1 MNTEIASGLIA
12 MFYLMIGGITLVG
25 GIYFIYWM
33 MIELPVLL
41 RIKREQLYDRWK
53 YPNLNGRGK

>member
-41 RIKREQLYDRWK
+41 RIKHEELYERW
-53 YPNLNGRGK
+53 RSR